1 MAAPKYLFFLSN
13 SLLFQLILYITC
25 SHLLFKTPLHRKME
39 RLINCLL
46 PCVKKPKLASED
58 EVEYEQNRLREAQ
71 SAAIRAFQELQGSP
85 QRNVSQMQYKEVI
98 TLFRLK
104 RDRQPVFNLR
114 DSELI
119 PVPKRLDGEL
129 EDVKSFFADLSDK
142 EISRL

>member
-1 MAAPKYLFFLSN
+1 
-13 SLLFQLILYITC
+13 
-25 SHLLFKTPLHRKME
+25 ME

-71 SAAIRAFQELQGSP
+71 SAAIRAFQELQGPP

-98 TLFRLK
+98 TLFHLK
-104 RDRQPVFNLR
+104 SDRQPVFNLR

-129 EDVKSFFADLSDK
+129 EDVKSFFADPSDK
-142 EISRL
+142 EISRLRLDEILKSCTRDECVDSRLYRDKTSKTRRLFLHS